1 MQTTTGMTHASTS
14 DMATLVALNDDY
26 VRAVEHSDVR
36 RFDEILAEEFLCS
49 LPDGSLINREAFLLH
64 VAEPATIR
72 NLRAHDVHV
81 RLLGDVAIVHA
92 RTTFTTIKGEEGASR
107 YTDVWARRDGRWVAV
122 AAQVTRY

>member
-36 RFDEILAEEFLCS
+36 RFDEILAEDFLCS

>member
-1 MQTTTGMTHASTS
+1 MQTTTGTTHASTS

-26 VRAVEHSDVR
+26 VRAVEQSDVR
-36 RFDEILAEEFLCS
+36 RFDEILAEDFLCS

-64 VAEPATIR
+64 VAEPATIG
-72 NLRAHDVHV
+72 NLRAHDVRV